1 MYGRQT
7 RRSARYA
14 QRGAA
19 ARRIQ
24 TSYRRYRSAQV
35 SSQRALGNVVRSYR
49 RCNPMQIQP
58 TNNQIHTFWRT
69 VSYTLSFNQR
79 TGYVLG
85 LFSGRNLNFGFT
97 LGGIQ
102 LYLNGI
108 FQTTVAMP
116 SFSDWQSLY
125 DYYQI
130 NAVKM
135 QVFYSNN
142 VSDGAGAQAGFLT
155 SMPLMHIANDFDDCQ
170 ENMTL
175 DLMLQRVGVRT
186 VQFGS
191 TNTNG
196 AGIVHYVKPKP
207 TNVVVQSNV
216 SSGVLT
222 TANAGV
228 PMATPWLDCAQS
240 NIIHYGVKTYLN
252 QQDISDDLVI
262 GTITFIFN
270 LEFKFKGY
278 R

>member
-1 MYGRQT
+1 
-7 RRSARYA
+7 
-14 QRGAA
+14 
-19 ARRIQ
+19 
-24 TSYRRYRSAQV
+24 
-35 SSQRALGNVVRSYR
+35 
-49 RCNPMQIQP
+49 
-58 TNNQIHTFWRT
+58 
-69 VSYTLSFNQR
+69 
-79 TGYVLG
+79 
-85 LFSGRNLNFGFT
+85 
-97 LGGIQ
+97 
-102 LYLNGI
+102 
-108 FQTTVAMP
+108 
-116 SFSDWQSLY
+116 
-125 DYYQI
+125 
-130 NAVKM
+130 M

-207 TNVVVQSNV
+207 TGVVVQSNV
-216 SSGVLT
+216 SSGALT

-228 PMATPWLDCAQS
+228 PMVSPWLDCAQS
-240 NIIHYGVKTYLN
+240 NIIHYGIKTYLN